1 MRFLGLTMRRVIEDL
16 RSGAMLLPIL
26 GLTLVLPGAAMAAGG
41 LVISPQLVE
50 LDSRQRSKVLTLAN
64 RGEETETYRISVIN
78 YRMDPDGNLHPV
90 DTPSEGEGF
99 ATGLFR
105 YAPRQITLEPGRPQ
119 TVRILYRRPA
129 NLGEGEYRSHML
141 FQQVPKAR
149 PATAEQRNGAGLSIQ
164 IEPIFGVTVPVIVRH
179 GRLEAN
185 GELTD
190 LNATEINGGTAIS
203 VRIARS
209 GRKSLRGDLVASVD
223 GESLGRLNNVAVYL
237 STPYREV
244 VLPLKPDEAKAAVG
258 REITVE
264 YRPRGDDVG
273 PPIASGSVVLR

>member
-1 MRFLGLTMRRVIEDL
+1 MPVFKLTLSKILKGLWC
-16 RSGAMLLPIL
+16 SSALLPVL
-26 GLTLVLPGAAMAAGG
+26 CLMLVHPGAVFAAGG

-64 RGEETETYRISVIN
+64 RGEETQTYRISVIN
-78 YRMDPDGNLHPV
+78 YRMGPDGNLYPA
-90 DTPSEGEGF
+90 DTPTAGEGF

-129 NLGEGEYRSHML
+129 NLGEGEYRSHLM

-149 PATAEQRNGAGLSIQ
+149 PATADQGNAAGLSIQ
-164 IEPIFGVTVPVIVRH
+164 IEPIFGITVPVIIRH
-179 GRLEAN
+179 GKLEAN

-190 LNATEINGGTAIS
+190 LNMTNVNGNTGIS
-203 VRIARS
+203 MRIARS
-209 GRKSLRGDLVASVD
+209 GRKSLRGDLVASVG
-223 GESLGRLNNVAVYL
+223 GESLARLNNVAVYL

-244 VLPLKPDEAKAAVG
+244 VLPLKPEEAKAAAG
-258 REITVE
+258 REILVE
-264 YRPRGDDVG
+264 YRPRGDDDG
-273 PPIASGSVVLR
+273 RPIASGSVAHR